1 MAIDVIRSKI
11 VIADLSYIKPVFR
24 ANYLQIKVIAE
35 VTMPDVL
42 NVDIVTPVDLVTL
55 NTTKSLSDVT
65 DGFLD
70 QIVRSFSKPFA
81 DSATSTDVL
90 TRRVQKNLADIQAL
104 TDAKQISLFKALSD
118 LTSPADL
125 ASLTAVKALA
135 DTISAPTDSVANAI
149 HKVFA
154 DSVTLEDVAEAV
166 RLYIREFDETLA
178 TPDLYSDFFESG
190 TTADGASVADQ
201 SFRATGKV
209 FTEGLNAIDNM
220 DGDLTYAFV
229 KVIGE
234 ILTTPD
240 LQIIDFSTQKAD
252 NIGIASSGVLSMQDY
267 CDITYFLE
275 DYVGLSR
282 TFT

>member
-11 VIADLSYIKPVFR
+11 VIAGLSYIKPVFR

-55 NTTKSLSDVT
+55 STTKSLSDVT
-65 DGFLD
+65 DGFTDVL
-70 QIVRSFSKPFA
+70 VRVFGKALA
-81 DSATSTDVL
+81 DSALGTDIL
-90 TRRVQKNLADIQAL
+90 TRTVQKNLANIQVLA
-104 TDAKQISLFKALSD
+104 DAKQISLFKALAD
-118 LTSPADL
+118 LTSPEDL
-125 ASLTAVKALA
+125 AALSTIKTLA
-135 DTISAPTDSVANAI
+135 DTISVPTDSVANAI

-154 DSVTLEDVAEAV
+154 DSVTLIDFAQAFK
-166 RLYIREFDETLA
+166 LYIRSFDDTLTA
-178 TPDLYSDFFESG
+178 PDLYSDFFESG
-190 TTADGASVADQ
+190 VTEDQATVADQ
-201 SFRATGKV
+201 SFRATGKI

-229 KVIGE
+229 KVIGQ

-252 NIGIASSGVLSMQDY
+252 NIDIDSSGILSMQDY